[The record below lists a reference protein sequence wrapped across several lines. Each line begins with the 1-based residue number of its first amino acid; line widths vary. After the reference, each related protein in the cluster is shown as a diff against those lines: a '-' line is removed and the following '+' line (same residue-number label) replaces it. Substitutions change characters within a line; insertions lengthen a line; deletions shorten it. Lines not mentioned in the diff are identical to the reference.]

1 MASDLLQNEYSK
13 EYAVLIGEFRIGDRA
28 LGGDHPVYVVA
39 ELSANHL
46 QDFHIAEE
54 IVKRAKL
61 AGANAIKT
69 QTYSPDSLTINFA
82 TGGEK
87 ACQGTIWQGTPLYE
101 LYSRACTPME
111 WQEKIRDLAVGL
123 GMDFFST
130 AFSEKDVEFL
140 EKLDVP
146 VHKIA
151 SFEIVDIPLIEY
163 MASTGKPLIISTG
176 MATIDEIHEAVDTA
190 VSFGAPQVLLLKCTS
205 AYPAKPEE
213 MHLATIPD
221 MRKRFGV
228 PVGLSD
234 HSMDLEVPMTAVA
247 MGACLVEKHLTL
259 DRGLGGPDSKFSL
272 EPDEFDRMVKS
283 MRLVERCKGNIT
295 YGPTEE
301 EKNSLPCRRS
311 LYAVKDIMAGEK
323 LSLDNV
329 RSIRPAYGLHPREM
343 RSVLGRK
350 AARNIK
356 AGEPLEWSMLSDES

>member
-1 MASDLLQNEYSK
+1 MANDPLHDSYSK
-13 EYAVLIGEFRIGDRA
+13 EDTALNMEFKIGDRV
-28 LGGDHPVYVVA
+28 LGENHPVYVVA

-46 QDFHIAEE
+46 QDFDIAEE
-54 IVKRAKL
+54 IVKKAKS

-69 QTYSPDSLTINFA
+69 QTYSPESLTIRSA
-82 TGGEK
+82 TGGED
-87 ACQGTIWQGTPLYE
+87 ACKGTIWQGTPLYE
-101 LYSRACTPME
+101 LYSKACTPME
-111 WQEKIRDLAVGL
+111 WQENIRDLAIGMD
-123 GMDFFST
+123 MDFFST

-140 EKLDVP
+140 EELDVP

-151 SFEIVDIPLIEY
+151 SFEIIDIPLIEC

-176 MATIDEIHEAVDTA
+176 MATIDEIQEAIDTA
-190 VSFGAPQVLLLKCTS
+190 ISFGAPQVLLLKCTS

-272 EPDEFDRMVKS
+272 EPNEYDQMVKS
-283 MRLVERCKGNIT
+283 IRSVERCKGDIS
-295 YGPTEE
+295 YGPTDEE
-301 EKNSLPCRRS
+301 RKSLPCRRS
-311 LYAVKDIMAGEK
+311 LYAVKDIRAGEK
-323 LSLDNV
+323 LSRDNV

-343 RSVLGRK
+343 RMVLGKR
-350 AARNIK
+350 AARNIS
-356 AGEPLEWSMLSDES
+356 AGEPLEWSLLSD